1 MCVVIGIM
9 LQFKYPYVGIV
20 FAFIGAFYG
29 LFSYVSIY
37 LFAYCCNAVDEV
49 KPDLM
54 SWHWIEAYAFL
65 LFMFLAPATLR
76 DHMVTDEQASEID
89 RLEQRIEQ
97 LENSPTATRKYPVI
111 KETPE

>member
-1 MCVVIGIM
+1 
-9 LQFKYPYVGIV
+9 
-20 FAFIGAFYG
+20 
-29 LFSYVSIY
+29 
-37 LFAYCCNAVDEV
+37 
-49 KPDLM
+49 M

-76 DHMVTDEQASEID
+76 DFVVTNEQASEIE

-97 LENSPTATRKYPVI
+97 LENSSTATRKFPVT